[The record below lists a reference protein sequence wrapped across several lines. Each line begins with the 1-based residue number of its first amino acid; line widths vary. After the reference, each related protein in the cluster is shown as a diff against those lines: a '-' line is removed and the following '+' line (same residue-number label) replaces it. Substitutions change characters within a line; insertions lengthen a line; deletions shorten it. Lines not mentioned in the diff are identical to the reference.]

1 MMSMYYKTEMLFPP
15 RVIPKLRDLRGK
27 AWQKLIDRISTL
39 PEMHPD
45 KLALMLMMIQLDGC
59 LNCDADSYRAMR
71 GCELC
76 ARQIIRRF
84 KGTDKE
90 LLGLFKQAQKEV
102 GAYLESRDMGLKKAA

>member
-15 RVIPKLRDLRGK
+15 RVIHRLRDLRGEM
-27 AWQKLIDRISTL
+27 WQKLVDRVSSL

-45 KLALMLMMIQLDGC
+45 RLAFMLMMIRLDGC

-76 ARQIIRRF
+76 ARQTVRRF

-90 LLGLFKQAQKEV
+90 LLNLFEQAQQEV
-102 GAYLESRDMGLKKAA
+102 GAYLESRDIGLKKAA